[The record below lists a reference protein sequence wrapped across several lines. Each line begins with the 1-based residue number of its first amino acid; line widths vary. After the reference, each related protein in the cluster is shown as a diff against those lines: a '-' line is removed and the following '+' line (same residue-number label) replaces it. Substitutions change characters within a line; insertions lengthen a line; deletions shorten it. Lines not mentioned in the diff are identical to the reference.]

1 MDNKLNLKNDV
12 VFKAFFSKKGNEK
25 YLKEFLES
33 LLKIHIEKIEVRS
46 EVSLLKLDEKEK
58 GGRLDIEATLN
69 DGLIVNIE
77 MQVNNLHNM
86 EERTTFYASKIL
98 SREVTTKEEY
108 KNIKPIIM
116 VNILDY
122 EIFGFNEYVSE
133 TAIVLEKHRDY
144 EALKKLKWYFIELPK
159 FRMSNPDMEDKLN
172 QWLALIDN
180 EDRGMIKMAEE
191 KNKTIKEA
199 KKEVEYLTGEEEIK
213 RLAELREKWAMDRRS
228 EISDAREEGIE
239 EGRKEGRKEGIEEGR
254 KEGRKE
260 GKEEGKKEEKLAI
273 AKNMLN
279 KGKSEE
285 DILDFTGISKEELEK
300 LKEAI

>member
-1 MDNKLNLKNDV
+1 MSNKLNLKNDI

-25 YLKEFLES
+25 YLKEFLEA
-33 LLKIHIEKIEVRS
+33 LLKIHIEEIEVRS
-46 EVSLLKLDEKEK
+46 EVSLLKLEEKEK
-58 GGRLDIEATLN
+58 GGRLDIEAKLN
-69 DGLIVNIE
+69 TGIINIE
-77 MQVNNLHNM
+77 MQVNNLKNI
-86 EERTTFYASKIL
+86 EKRTAYYASKIMA
-98 SREVTTKEEY
+98 REVGIREKYE
-108 KNIKPIIM
+108 NIKPVIM

-122 EIFGFNEYVSE
+122 ELFGFKEYVSKTE
-133 TAIVLEKHRDY
+133 IVLKEHKDY
-144 EALKKLKWYFIELPK
+144 EVIKDLQWYFIELPK

-199 KKEVEYLTGEEEIK
+199 KREVEYLTGDEEIK

-228 EISDAREEGIE
+228 EISDAREEGI
-239 EGRKEGRKEGIEEGR
+239 
-254 KEGRKE
+254 
-260 GKEEGKKEEKLAI
+260 EEGKKEEKLAI

-300 LKEAI
+300 LKETI

>member
-1 MDNKLNLKNDV
+1 MDNKLNLKNDII
-12 VFKAFFSKKGNEK
+12 FKAFFSKKGNEK

-199 KKEVEYLTGEEEIK
+199 KREVEYLTGDEEIK
-213 RLAELREKWAMDRRS
+213 RLAELREKWEMDRIS
-228 EISDAREEGIE
+228 EVNEAKRQAI
-239 EGRKEGRKEGIEEGR
+239 
-254 KEGRKE
+254 KE
-260 GKEEGKKEEKLAI
+260 GKEIRIKRRIKRRIERRIKRKKYI
-273 AKNMLN
+273 
-279 KGKSEE
+279 
-285 DILDFTGISKEELEK
+285 
-300 LKEAI
+300 

>member
-46 EVSLLKLDEKEK
+46 EVSLLKLDKKEK
-58 GGRLDIEATLN
+58 GGRLDIEAKLN
-69 DGLIVNIE
+69 TGIINIE
-77 MQVNNLHNM
+77 MQVNNLKNI
-86 EERTTFYASKIL
+86 EKRTAYYASKIMA
-98 SREVTTKEEY
+98 REVGIREKYED
-108 KNIKPIIM
+108 IKPVIM

-122 EIFGFNEYVSE
+122 ELFGFKEYVSKTE
-133 TAIVLEKHRDY
+133 IVLKEHKDY
-144 EALKKLKWYFIELPK
+144 EVIKDLQWYFIELPK

-199 KKEVEYLTGEEEIK
+199 KREVEYLTGDEEIK
-213 RLAELREKWAMDRRS
+213 RLAELREKWEMDRIS
-228 EISDAREEGIE
+228 EVNEAKRQAI
-239 EGRKEGRKEGIEEGR
+239 
-254 KEGRKE
+254 KE
-260 GKEEGKKEEKLAI
+260 GKEIRIKRRIERRKKIRIERRIKR
-273 AKNMLN
+273 K
-279 KGKSEE
+279 KYRYS
-285 DILDFTGISKEELEK
+285 
-300 LKEAI
+300 

>member
-1 MDNKLNLKNDV
+1 MSNKLNLKNDI

-33 LLKIHIEKIEVRS
+33 LLKIHIEEIEVRS

-58 GGRLDIEATLN
+58 GGRLDIEAKLN
-69 DGLIVNIE
+69 TGIINIE
-77 MQVNNLHNM
+77 MQVNNLKNI
-86 EERTTFYASKIL
+86 EKRTAYYASKIMA
-98 SREVTTKEEY
+98 REVGIREKYE
-108 KNIKPIIM
+108 NIKPVIM

-122 EIFGFNEYVSE
+122 ELFGFKEYVSKTE
-133 TAIVLEKHRDY
+133 IVLKEHKDY
-144 EALKKLKWYFIELPK
+144 EVIKDLQWYFIELPK

-199 KKEVEYLTGEEEIK
+199 KREVEYLTGDEEIK

-239 EGRKEGRKEGIEEGR
+239 EG
-254 KEGRKE
+254 
-260 GKEEGKKEEKLAI
+260 KKEEKLAI
-273 AKNMLN
+273 AKSMLN

-300 LKEAI
+300 LKETI

>member
-1 MDNKLNLKNDV
+1 MSNKLNLKNDI

-33 LLKIHIEKIEVRS
+33 LLKIHIEEIEVRS

-58 GGRLDIEATLN
+58 GGRLDIEAKLN
-69 DGLIVNIE
+69 TGIINIE
-77 MQVNNLHNM
+77 MQVNNLKNI
-86 EERTTFYASKIL
+86 EKRTAYYASKIMA
-98 SREVTTKEEY
+98 REVGIREKYE
-108 KNIKPIIM
+108 NIKPVIM

-122 EIFGFNEYVSE
+122 ELFGFKEYVSKTE
-133 TAIVLEKHRDY
+133 IVLKEHKDY
-144 EALKKLKWYFIELPK
+144 EVIKDLQWYFIELPK
-159 FRMSNPDMEDKLN
+159 FRMSNQDKLN

-228 EISDAREEGIE
+228 EISDAREEG
-239 EGRKEGRKEGIEEGR
+239 
-254 KEGRKE
+254 
-260 GKEEGKKEEKLAI
+260 KKEEKLAI

>member
-1 MDNKLNLKNDV
+1 
-12 VFKAFFSKKGNEK
+12 
-25 YLKEFLES
+25 
-33 LLKIHIEKIEVRS
+33 
-46 EVSLLKLDEKEK
+46 
-58 GGRLDIEATLN
+58 
-69 DGLIVNIE
+69 
-77 MQVNNLHNM
+77 
-86 EERTTFYASKIL
+86 
-98 SREVTTKEEY
+98 
-108 KNIKPIIM
+108 
-116 VNILDY
+116 
-122 EIFGFNEYVSE
+122 
-133 TAIVLEKHRDY
+133 
-144 EALKKLKWYFIELPK
+144 
-159 FRMSNPDMEDKLN
+159 MEDKLN

-180 EDRGMIKMAEE
+180 EDMGMIKMAEE

-239 EGRKEGRKEGIEEGR
+239 EG
-254 KEGRKE
+254 
-260 GKEEGKKEEKLAI
+260 KKEEKLAI